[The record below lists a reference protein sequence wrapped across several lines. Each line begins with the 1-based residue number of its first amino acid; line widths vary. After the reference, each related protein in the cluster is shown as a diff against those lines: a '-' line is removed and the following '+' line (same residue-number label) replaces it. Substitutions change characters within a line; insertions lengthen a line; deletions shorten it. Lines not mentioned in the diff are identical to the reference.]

1 MSHLIVLSADAILDI
16 DTAVEYYNS
25 RSYGLGFE
33 FADTLDSYFK
43 KISQLPTASAI
54 RYDKI
59 RVKPLDTFPY
69 TIHFTIAEDNS
80 IVILRVFNT
89 NQKPFWW

>member
-33 FADTLDSYFK
+33 FADTLDNYFK

-54 RYDKI
+54 RYDSI
-59 RVKPLDTFPY
+59 RVKPVDTFPY
-69 TIHFTIAEDNS
+69 TIHFTIAENNS
-80 IVILRVFNT
+80 VVILRVFNT
-89 NQKPFWW
+89 NQNPFW

>member
-59 RVKPLDTFPY
+59 RVKPLNTFPY

-89 NQKPFWW
+89 NQKPFW